1 MSDELASY
9 LNDHLAGSIVALQ
22 TIEHL
27 ISATADKPELT
38 NFLRSLGAEIE
49 SDQKVLKEIIVGM
62 GHNESGAKK
71 AASWGAEKI
80 SWLKFEISGTSGL
93 GLLEALETLV
103 LGITGKRG
111 LWQVL
116 EPLRSAYPALEAF
129 DFGRLMQRASDQ
141 CESVN
146 AHRISVGRKIFTP
159 APRPAAPDLIG
170 SS

>member
-9 LNDHLAGSIVALQ
+9 LNDHLAGSIVALE
-22 TIEHL
+22 TIDHL

-38 NFLRSLGAEIE
+38 NFLKSLGPEIE
-49 SDQKVLKEIIVGM
+49 SDQNVLKQIIVDV
-62 GHNESGAKK
+62 GHTESGAKK
-71 AASWGAEKI
+71 VASWGAEKI
-80 SWLKFEISGTSGL
+80 SWLKFEISGMSGL

-116 EPLRSAYPALEAF
+116 EPLRSAYPALEAL
-129 DFGRLMQRASDQ
+129 DFGQLTQRATDQ
-141 CESVN
+141 SEAVN
-146 AHRISVGRKIFTP
+146 AHRISVGREIFTP
-159 APRPAAPDLIG
+159 AVRPSAPDRTG